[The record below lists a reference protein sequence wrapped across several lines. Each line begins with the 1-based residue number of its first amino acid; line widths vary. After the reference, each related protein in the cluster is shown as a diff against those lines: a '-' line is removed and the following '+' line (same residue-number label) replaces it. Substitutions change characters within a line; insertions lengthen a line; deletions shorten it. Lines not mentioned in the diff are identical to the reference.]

1 LHFPIKTRT
10 EVIETMKAI
19 NNKYK
24 NKNEENIKKEY
35 ELLSKQLFV
44 FFEKIKKYSYE
55 NDIFDKIKKDNDEI
69 INYIQTI
76 DLNKLNGSKN
86 EEIDSSINLYE
97 LEEENYIKKYLI
109 FLS

>member
-1 LHFPIKTRT
+1 
-10 EVIETMKAI
+10 MKAI

-24 NKNEENIKKEY
+24 NKNQENIKKEY

>member
-1 LHFPIKTRT
+1 
-10 EVIETMKAI
+10 MKAI

>member
-1 LHFPIKTRT
+1 
-10 EVIETMKAI
+10 
-19 NNKYK
+19 
-24 NKNEENIKKEY
+24 
-35 ELLSKQLFV
+35 LLSKQLFV